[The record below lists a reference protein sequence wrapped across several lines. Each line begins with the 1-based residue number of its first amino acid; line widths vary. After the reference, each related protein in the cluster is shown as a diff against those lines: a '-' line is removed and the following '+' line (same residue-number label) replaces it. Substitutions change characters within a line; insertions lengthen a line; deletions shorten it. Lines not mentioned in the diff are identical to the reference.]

1 MNWKL
6 WIKCAAV
13 RAIATFAE
21 AMISML
27 TIGQA
32 FVDVDW
38 LHILSV
44 SSVAALLAILRCL
57 KGLPEVDKA
66 EVEMIEA
73 ERIDTDRRDDS
84 EEKQDA

>member
-1 MNWKL
+1 MDWKL
-6 WIKCAAV
+6 WAKAAAI

-44 SSVAALLAILRCL
+44 SGVAALLAVLRCL
-57 KGLPEVDKA
+57 TGLPEVKQQEIIVRHD
-66 EVEMIEA
+66 
-73 ERIDTDRRDDS
+73 DDRSDDAPIF
-84 EEKQDA
+84 EEDN

>member
-1 MNWKL
+1 MDWKL
-6 WIKCAAV
+6 WGKAAAI

-44 SSVAALLAILRCL
+44 SGVAALLAVLRCL
-57 KGLPEVDKA
+57 TGLPEVEQKGVA
-66 EVEMIEA
+66 TIGA
-73 ERIDTDRRDDS
+73 ERTDADRRDDS
-84 EEKQDA
+84 EEKKDA

>member
-1 MNWKL
+1 MDWKL
-6 WIKCAAV
+6 WGKAAAV

-44 SSVAALLAILRCL
+44 SGVAALLAVLRCL
-57 KGLPEVDKA
+57 TGLPEVDGVDKFTM
-66 EVEMIEA
+66 E
-73 ERIDTDRRDDS
+73 S
-84 EEKQDA
+84 FEELSNGREEHE

>member
-6 WIKCAAV
+6 WAKATAI

-32 FVDVDW
+32 FVDVNW

-44 SSVAALLAILRCL
+44 SGVAALLAVLRCL
-57 KGLPEVDKA
+57 KGLPEVD
-66 EVEMIEA
+66 
-73 ERIDTDRRDDS
+73 RDDVLVRYDDDRS
-84 EEKQDA
+84 DAAPNYGEE